1 MKPEDRAQELE
12 LIEWEERQQ
21 KAIMP
26 KPTRGSAKWCRTPG
40 CGHRIPDARREAVPG
55 VQFCVEC
62 QEFNEWMEG
71 KGCVNGY

>member
-26 KPTRGSAKWCRTPG
+26 KPTRESAKWCRTPG
-40 CGHRIPDARREAVPG
+40 CGKRIPDARRKAVPG

-71 KGCVNGY
+71 K